1 MQESE
6 SSPHEDP
13 KPEFDEVPRFEKSLQ
28 ELRDLRSQLN
38 YAADYCE
45 VAFLKAEKKQM
56 VLESTKEYICKAMIT
71 VIDHLGNV
79 SANLECLIDSPDE
92 FSQTELRMDGLQH
105 RLLTCKEFTCEL
117 DLAHV
122 RWNSAFSRYHP
133 RYSSKLI
140 QPAERSNGAMLMRDS
155 TDLFVA
161 ESMYKCKD
169 SPDEKVP
176 SNKKTTTHL
185 TPVIGMLSEFE
196 FSPVFNGPSI
206 LSKPRAS
213 SFGSQTKDSPRLRFS
228 YLTDDKNKKSMQSSN
243 FLSFLRRSKRA
254 K

>member
-1 MQESE
+1 MQEPE

-13 KPEFDEVPRFEKSLQ
+13 KPEFDEASRFEKSLQ

-45 VAFLKAEKKQM
+45 VAFLKAEKKNM

-79 SANLECLIDSPDE
+79 SANLECLIDGPDE
-92 FSQTELRMDGLQH
+92 LSQTELRMDGLQQ
-105 RLLTCKEFTCEL
+105 RLLSCREYSCEL
-117 DLAHV
+117 DLAQV

-140 QPAERSNGAMLMRDS
+140 QPAGRSNGALPMRDS
-155 TDLFVA
+155 SDLFVA
-161 ESMYKCKD
+161 ESMYQCKD
-169 SPDEKVP
+169 SPNEKVP
-176 SNKKTTTHL
+176 CIKKTTTHL
-185 TPVIGMLSEFE
+185 TPEFE

-206 LSKPRAS
+206 LSKPRSS
-213 SFGSQTKDSPRLRFS
+213 SFGPQTKDSHRLRFS
-228 YLTDDKNKKSMQSSN
+228 YLIDDKNKKSVQSSN
-243 FLSFLRRSKRA
+243 FISFLRRSKRA